1 MTAGIGHNSGA
12 VDAALALEMASLWDN
27 PLGFVLFNYQ
37 WGIGDLEHFV
47 GPDVW
52 QIDFL
57 EEWGKQIRARGFD
70 GSSSVLPIRFSTRAG
85 HGVGKSGLV
94 AWIVDFIQS
103 TRPHSKGIVTANSSP
118 QLETKTWAEIAKWH
132 KRGLT
137 GRWFNLYA
145 SRGSLRRVH
154 KQHPVTWRC
163 DAIPWRKETP
173 EAFAGQHAVDST
185 SYYINDEASAIER
198 NIFETQDGGLTDGEP
213 MQFLFGNATRNSGY
227 FYDTHMN
234 SKISKLYKCFKVDS
248 RDALIPNKAKL
259 AQDVETYGEDSDYI
273 RVKVRGEFP
282 IHSTD
287 AFISAGCVEASRKRA
302 ATFNPTSPVIYGVDI
317 GHKGGDETTIYRR
330 RGDDAR
336 GLPPII
342 MRPDGN
348 RRDWLMHVAG
358 KIAELARIDYPDAI
372 FIDGGGVGAGVP
384 ERLMQLNIPNVHPIL
399 FGSRSPDAKY
409 RNRGSYMYGMMRD
422 WMEQTGAIPDDDI
435 LGTQLT
441 TREYYYDKDNKI
453 MLESKEEMREREG
466 TTGGGNASPDRADG
480 LALTFALPVGPRDI
494 EKTRREL
501 HDIHADQEENPNYR
515 PGLE

>member
-1 MTAGIGHNSGA
+1 M
-12 VDAALALEMASLWDN
+12 LANLSSSEDMQLAEIMGGLHAN
-27 PLGFVLFNYQ
+27 PLGFVLFNYH
-37 WGIGDLEHFV
+37 WGAGDLEHHH
-47 GPDVW
+47 GPDLW

-57 EEWGKQIRARGFD
+57 EAWGEDIAARGFD
-70 GSSSVLPIRFSTRAG
+70 GSSSVLPMRYTTRAG

-94 AWIVDFIQS
+94 AWIVDFIMS

-132 KRGLT
+132 KRGIT
-137 GRWFNLYA
+137 SRWFNLYA

-154 KQHPVTWRC
+154 KQHPTTWRC

-213 MQFLFGNATRNSGY
+213 MQFLFGNATRPSGY

-234 SKISKLYKCFKVDS
+234 PRISKLYRSFKVDS

-259 AQDVETYGEDSDYI
+259 AQDVATYGEDSDYI
-273 RVKVRGEFP
+273 RVKIRGEFP
-282 IHSTD
+282 SQGTD
-287 AFISAGCVEASRKRA
+287 QFIAMSAVEKARRREPA
-302 ATFNPTSPVIYGVDI
+302 PLITSPVIYGVDI

-330 RGDDAR
+330 RGNDAKT
-336 GLPPII
+336 LAPVIL
-342 MRPDGN
+342 RPNAD

-358 KIAELARIDYPDAI
+358 KIAELALVDQPDAI

-384 ERLMQLNIPNVHPIL
+384 ERLVQLNVPNVHPVL
-399 FGSRSPDAKY
+399 FGSKSPDSKY

-422 WMEQTGAIPDDDI
+422 WLEDNGAIPDDDV
-435 LGTQLT
+435 LQTQLT
-441 TREYYYDKDNKI
+441 TREYFYDKDNKI
-453 MLESKEEMREREG
+453 MLESKDEMREREG
-466 TTGGGNASPDRADG
+466 TTGGGHASPDRADG
-480 LALTFALPVGPRDI
+480 LALTFAMPVGPRDV
-494 EKTRREL
+494 EKTRQQLRGVPPSDNE
-501 HDIHADQEENPNYR
+501 DASYR
-515 PGLE
+515 PTM